1 MHVRLSLAYQLQV
14 RRQRTG
20 IDENFYCALAK
31 TEKVPNEQKK
41 MKEDVTWG
49 PKRNEC
55 VISCMRAGYQKQ
67 TCNKERGQ
75 VREKVEGPRTARV
88 YTRDPCHQRLRA
100 GVSISFRI
108 SMRCPAR
115 TLHIHRISPPLN
127 RYCPAF
133 WQL

>member
-31 TEKVPNEQKK
+31 TEKVPNEQK

-75 VREKVEGPRTARV
+75 VRERKLRALE
-88 YTRDPCHQRLRA
+88 RLRF
-100 GVSISFRI
+100 IRE
-108 SMRCPAR
+108 
-115 TLHIHRISPPLN
+115 TLAINGCGRE
-127 RYCPAF
+127 
-133 WQL
+133 